1 MMVDEY
7 TTLSLVSLIYLP
19 QLRNAQNEK
28 IFLLGLFVMTLS
40 KAMEKHIKMVTV
52 ANFEKLQQDLCWKWV
67 EGDWFPV
74 FLISA
79 PVLSAY
85 LTNILIFSYKTR

>member
-28 IFLLGLFVMTLS
+28 IGLFVMTLS
-40 KAMEKHIKMVTV
+40 KAMEKHIKIVTV
-52 ANFEKLQQDLCWKWV
+52 ANFEKLQQDL
-67 EGDWFPV
+67 
-74 FLISA
+74 
-79 PVLSAY
+79 
-85 LTNILIFSYKTR
+85 

>member
-28 IFLLGLFVMTLS
+28 IFLLGLFVLTLS

>member
-1 MMVDEY
+1 MMVEEY

-28 IFLLGLFVMTLS
+28 IFLIGLFVLTLS

-52 ANFEKLQQDLCWKWV
+52 ANFEKLQPRSLMTL
-67 EGDWFPV
+67 EMG
-74 FLISA
+74 
-79 PVLSAY
+79 
-85 LTNILIFSYKTR
+85 